1 MGPSLPF
8 LSAGLQLLAVVI
20 AFKHIRTIRFRW
32 GWVLILA
39 AMSLQAL
46 RRVISGMEAVR
57 LGTGPEASDWLS
69 LLVSLLF
76 LAGVLGLSAF
86 FQASREDA
94 RFREVAETREQ
105 LERERDQLRDRQE
118 AIVLEQQE
126 VQRRSEELARF
137 LESVVD
143 TADVWINTL
152 DPDARVVLWNH
163 AAERMS
169 GYTREEVVGGTDI
182 WRFLYPDEAYRA
194 EISRKAQAILRQE
207 EAARDLETT
216 IRTKSGETR
225 IISWNSRTLKNP
237 QGGITGSLAIGRDV
251 TELRR
256 TEEHLQQVHAIRDII
271 LEHNVLG
278 IAYVEDRRL
287 VWANPRAAALL
298 GVPLEQFVGAP
309 ARIIYPDEATYEDI
323 GRRAYAILSQGGI
336 FDTRVQLRRTSGQYF
351 WCRLVGMA
359 IDSAN
364 PQRGSVWLAEDI
376 SKQVAAE
383 AALAESEAR
392 FRGAFEGT
400 QDALLLMTLDGIFDC
415 NQRALDLFGFQH
427 KSELLQLHP
436 ADLSPARQPDGEG
449 SRTLAVKYIQK
460 ALREGGAS
468 FRWLHRRQDGTL
480 FTADVLLSSFRM
492 GRRKVIQACLRDLT
506 ERLAT
511 EAQVQAVESRF
522 RMLFEHYAD
531 AVLLQDTASGEYL
544 DANRT
549 ALEMLRCTRE
559 ELVHAGPLSLSPER
573 QPDGLLSEEKGK
585 AMLKAALKKGS
596 HRFRW
601 VHQSIHRPPFAVDVV
616 LTVIQSGPSPLVFAT
631 WREVED

>member
-1 MGPSLPF
+1 MGPSLLF

-39 AMSLQAL
+39 AMGLQAL
-46 RRVISGMEAVR
+46 RRILAGIEAGR
-57 LGTGPEASDWLS
+57 LGTEPGASDWFS

-76 LAGVLGLSAF
+76 LAGVLGLTAF
-86 FQASREDA
+86 FRASREDA
-94 RFREVAETREQ
+94 RFREAVEAREQ
-105 LERERDQLRDRQE
+105 VERERDQLKDREE
-118 AIVLEQQE
+118 AIVLEHQKA
-126 VQRRSEELARF
+126 QRRSEELAGF

-152 DPDARVVLWNH
+152 DLEARVVLWNH
-163 AAERMS
+163 AAERIS
-169 GYTREEVVGGTDI
+169 GYSREEVVGKTDI
-182 WRFLYPDEAYRA
+182 WRLLYPDEVYLA
-194 EISRKAQAILRQE
+194 EISGKVRAILERD
-207 EAARDLETT
+207 EAVRDLETS

-225 IISWNSRTLKNP
+225 VVSWTSTTLKDP
-237 QGGITGSLAIGRDV
+237 RGGITGSLAIGRDV

-298 GVPLEQFVGAP
+298 GIPLEQFVGAP

-323 GRRAYAILSQGGI
+323 GRRAYTMLAQGGV
-336 FDTRVQLRRTSGQYF
+336 FDTRLQLRRTSGQYF

-359 IDSAN
+359 IDATK
-364 PQRGSVWLAEDI
+364 PHGGSVWLAEDI

-400 QDALLLMTLDGIFDC
+400 QDALLLLTLDGIFDC

-436 ADLSPARQPDGEG
+436 ADISPARQPGGED
-449 SRTLAVKYIQK
+449 SRSLAIRNLQT
-460 ALREGGAS
+460 ALREGGAA
-468 FRWLHRRQDGTL
+468 FRWQHRRQDGTV

-492 GRRKVIQACLRDLT
+492 GRRKVVQACIRDLT
-506 ERLAT
+506 GQLAT
-511 EAQVQAVESRF
+511 EAQVRRSEGRF
-522 RMLFEHYAD
+522 RLLFERYAD
-531 AVLLQDTASGEYL
+531 ALLLLDTRSGRFL
-544 DANRT
+544 DFNQA
-549 ALEMLRCTRE
+549 ALDMLRCTRE
-559 ELVHAGPLSLSPER
+559 ELARLGPLGISPET
-573 QPDGLLSEEKGK
+573 QPDGQPSAEKGRE
-585 AMLKAALKKGS
+585 MTRIALRKGS
-596 HRFRW
+596 HRFVW
-601 VHQSIHRPPFAVDVV
+601 VHQSPNRPAFRVDVL
-616 LTVIQSGPSPLVFAT
+616 LTVIELGESPLLFVTYHEAG
-631 WREVED
+631 E

>member
-1 MGPSLPF
+1 MGPSLAF
-8 LSAGLQLLAVVI
+8 LSAGLLLLAVAI
-20 AFKHIRTIRFRW
+20 ASRHLGSERCRW
-32 GWVLILA
+32 AWLLVLGAAGALAAGWILA
-39 AMSLQAL
+39 GFG
-46 RRVISGMEAVR
+46 IGMAVFGWFLF
-57 LGTGPEASDWLS
+57 LGS
-69 LLVSLLF
+69 LLL
-76 LAGVLGLSAF
+76 LAGTLGLGSTRKVPEPGGSLDGGPAPADGVSAH
-86 FQASREDA
+86 
-94 RFREVAETREQ
+94 
-105 LERERDQLRDRQE
+105 DR
-118 AIVLEQQE
+118 A
-126 VQRRSEELARF
+126 EELARF

-152 DPDARVVLWNH
+152 DPEARVVLWNH
-163 AAERMS
+163 AAERLS
-169 GYTREEVVGGTDI
+169 GYRREEVLGGAEI
-182 WRFLYPDEAYRA
+182 WEWLYPDAAYRA
-194 EISRKAQAILRQE
+194 EIYGKVNAILQRDE
-207 EAARDLETT
+207 VARDLETT
-216 IRTKSGETR
+216 IRTRSGESRT
-225 IISWNSRTLKNP
+225 IAWNSKTLKNER
-237 QGGITGSLAIGRDV
+237 GEITGSLAIGRDV
-251 TELRR
+251 TDLRR
-256 TEEHLQQVHAIRDII
+256 TEGEFQRIHAIQNIL

-278 IAYVEDRRL
+278 IAYVQDRRL
-287 VWANPRAAALL
+287 VWANPRAAELL
-298 GVPLEQFVGAP
+298 GLPLDRFVGAP
-309 ARIIYPDEATYEDI
+309 SRVIYPDEATYEEV
-323 GRRAYAILSQGGI
+323 GRKAYLTMSQGGV
-336 FDTRVQLRRTSGQYF
+336 FDTRLQLRRTNGQYF

-359 IDSAN
+359 ID
-364 PQRGSVWLAEDI
+364 PGKPHGGSVWLAEDI

-400 QDALLLMTLDGIFDC
+400 QDALLLLTLDGIFDC

-449 SRTLAVKYIQK
+449 SRTLAVKHLQK

-544 DANRT
+544 DANRA

-585 AMLKAALKKGS
+585 VMLKAALKKGS

-601 VHQSIHRPPFAVDVV
+601 VHQSIHRPPFLVDVV